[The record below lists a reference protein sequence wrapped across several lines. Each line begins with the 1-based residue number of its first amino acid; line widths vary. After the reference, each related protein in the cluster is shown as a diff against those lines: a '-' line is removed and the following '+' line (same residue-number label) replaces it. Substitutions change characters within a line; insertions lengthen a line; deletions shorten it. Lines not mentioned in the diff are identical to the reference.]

1 MRGVEDI
8 SVLRDG
14 EYRGTLNTA
23 ETNED
28 GLCAW
33 LEDRFC
39 RSTVEI
45 RAHICAEFGLDY
57 SNSGCIKLLA

>member
-1 MRGVEDI
+1 MSQGQE
-8 SVLRDG
+8 
-14 EYRGTLNTA
+14 A
-23 ETNED
+23 

-57 SNSGCIKLLA
+57 CNRPVGTALRFRSECRVA